1 MKERQVILPIHRRP
15 NPFTTLIRAACG
27 ISTNFNMDTN
37 TPTIKAVW
45 DNAEINPA
53 HLNRYGEICGLP
65 FYSKFLF
72 GAPIER
78 QFVYPL
84 YPLTLVFPLL
94 MRVLGHKKAPLTVF
108 RTLNTKLEVTAHR
121 RIGVHEPLRVS
132 SETASLRVV
141 PKGLEYDIHSVV
153 ESKNETVWES
163 IHTFYYRGN
172 FGKTENT
179 SANQTA
185 ISAISAPDLLSSW
198 HLGDGIGFRFGL
210 ISGDTN
216 GIHYNAW
223 YARRLGFDRDLAQP
237 ILVLTKCLDSL
248 LDGDPPAFRLTALL
262 KGPVYY
268 HNNVYLRGTVGVDG
282 KRFDV
287 YCEDNPKPSL
297 CCELTY

>member
-1 MKERQVILPIHRRP
+1 MLFRVVY
-15 NPFTTLIRAACG
+15 G
-27 ISTNFNMDTN
+27 ISARFRMDSDA
-37 TPTIKAVW
+37 PTIKAVW
-45 DNAEINPA
+45 DNAEIDPA
-53 HLNRYGEICGLP
+53 HLNAYGEICGLP
-65 FYSKFLF
+65 FSSKFLF
-72 GAPIER
+72 GVPLER

-108 RTLNTKLEVTAHR
+108 RTLNTKLEVIAHR
-121 RIGVHEPLRVS
+121 RIGVHEPLRIT
-132 SETASLRVV
+132 SETGSLRVV
-141 PKGLEYDIHSVV
+141 PKGLEYDVHSIVQ
-153 ESKNETVWES
+153 SDNETVWES

-179 SANQTA
+179 GANQTA
-185 ISAISAPDLLSSW
+185 ISTISDPELLSSW
-198 HLGDGIGFRFGL
+198 YLGDGIGFRFGL

-216 GIHYNAW
+216 GIHYSSR
-223 YARRLGFDRDLAQP
+223 YARLFGFERDFAQP

-248 LDGDPPAFRLTALL
+248 LTGDPPAFHLTAFM

-268 HNNVYLRGTVGVDG
+268 QSNAYLKGTVGEDR